1 MTNLGVTVG
10 ANVQDPGA
18 KVGGGAVHTKKK
30 DDPARVH
37 EAAQQFESFMIAQM
51 LKSMRE
57 SEETGLGAGGDAAGA
72 STLGLADEAF
82 AKALGEAGGFGLA
95 RMVEGGLERT
105 STKGVPSQ
113 KPGAQKLS
121 E

>member
-1 MTNLGVTVG
+1 ME
-10 ANVQDPGA
+10 DPGA
-18 KVGGGAVHTKKK
+18 KAGGGAVHTKKK

-57 SEETGLGAGGDAAGA
+57 NEESGLGTGGDAAGA
-72 STLGLADEAF
+72 SALSLGDEAF
-82 AKALGEAGGFGLA
+82 AKALGESGGFGLA
-95 RMVEGGLERT
+95 RMIESGLEQA
-105 STKGVPSQ
+105 SSKHA
-113 KPGAQKLS
+113 GAQKLK

>member
-1 MTNLGVTVG
+1 MAGIGGVDV
-10 ANVQDPGA
+10 ASNMRDPGA
-18 KVGGGAVHTKKK
+18 RVSGGTVQTKKK

-57 SEETGLGAGGDAAGA
+57 NEGTGFGTGGDSAGA
-72 STLGLADEAF
+72 SALSLGDEAF
-82 AKALGEAGGFGLA
+82 AKALGESGGFGLA
-95 RMVEGGLERT
+95 RMVESGLEQA
-105 STKGVPSQ
+105 SSKHGASQ
-113 KPGAQKLS
+113 KLK